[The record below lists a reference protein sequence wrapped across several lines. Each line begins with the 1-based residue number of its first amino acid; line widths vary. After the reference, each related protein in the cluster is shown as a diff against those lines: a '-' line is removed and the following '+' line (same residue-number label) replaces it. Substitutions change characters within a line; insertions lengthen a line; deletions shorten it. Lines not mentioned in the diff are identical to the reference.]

1 MMDATTPPEAAVRA
15 LAERY
20 CEAVWYARAE
30 VFEEMCHERFQMT
43 HIGPDGPTY
52 WDKDSFLARVRGRAP
67 AEGPA
72 PYHIFSIDVA
82 GGEIA
87 RAHLWVDVPTA
98 RFEDHLGFVK
108 LDGQWRLLT
117 KVFRTMDGPAQEA

>member
-1 MMDATTPPEAAVRA
+1 MMDVPTSPEAAVRA

-30 VFEEMCHERFQMT
+30 VFEEICHERFNMT
-43 HIGPDGPTY
+43 HIGPDGPTW
-52 WDKDSFLARVRGRAP
+52 WDKDAFLARVRGRAP
-67 AEGPA
+67 AGGPA
-72 PYHIFSIDVA
+72 PYEILAIDVA

-87 RAHLWVDVPTA
+87 RAHLWVDIPGT

-108 LDGQWRLLT
+108 LDGQWTLLT
-117 KVFRTMDGPAQEA
+117 KVFRTMGSTETA